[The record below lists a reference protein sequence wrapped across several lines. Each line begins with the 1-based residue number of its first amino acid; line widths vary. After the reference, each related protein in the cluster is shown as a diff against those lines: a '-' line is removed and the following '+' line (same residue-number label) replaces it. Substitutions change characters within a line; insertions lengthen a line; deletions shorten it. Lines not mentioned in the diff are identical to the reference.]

1 MAPGPGAGGTCSDL
15 ELALDDRTLGRELA
29 RQRERDGASR
39 RGQHTL
45 VRSFCVPNNRGNA
58 RLVTDPLF
66 DDLQSLLCFARV
78 VETGSFTKAAQL
90 LGLSKSVVS
99 TRVASLEDRLGEPL
113 LMRTTRRVT
122 VTAAGARIYPHA
134 RGMVEAGA
142 LATASGP
149 SAAGGT
155 IRISAPVT
163 LSQMLLARPL
173 HRFLARRSD
182 ARIELLLND
191 RLVDLVEERIDVAI
205 RVTKLKD
212 SGLIARRLATTPI
225 DVCGAP
231 AYFRAHGRPA
241 RPEELV
247 RHNCLRYGLLRA
259 DHEWRFY
266 GRAGRVDLAVDG
278 NFETTNGTMLR
289 EAALAGIGV
298 TILPRFMTYEALQ
311 RGQLERVLDEFT
323 PPPMGIYAVRSGR
336 RAPPPLVGE
345 LLQFLEQELRRQPWA
360 SER

>member
-1 MAPGPGAGGTCSDL
+1 
-15 ELALDDRTLGRELA
+15 
-29 RQRERDGASR
+29 
-39 RGQHTL
+39 
-45 VRSFCVPNNRGNA
+45 
-58 RLVTDPLF
+58 VTDPLF

-78 VETGSFTKAAQL
+78 VEAGSFTKAAQL

-99 TRVASLEDRLGEPL
+99 TRVAALENRVGEPL
-113 LMRTTRRVT
+113 LLRTTRRVT
-122 VTAAGARIYPHA
+122 VTAAGAGVYPHA
-134 RGMVEAGA
+134 RGMAEAGA

-149 SAAGGT
+149 STPGGT
-155 IRISAPVT
+155 IRVSAPVT

-173 HRFLARRSD
+173 HRFLARRRE
-182 ARIELLLND
+182 ARVELLLND

-212 SGLIARRLATTPI
+212 SGLIARRLAATPI

-231 AYFRAHGRPA
+231 AYFQKHGRPA

-266 GRAGRVDLAVDG
+266 GSAGRVDLSVHG

-298 TILPRFMTYEALQ
+298 AILPRFMTHDALEQ
-311 RGQLERVLDEFT
+311 GRLERVLDEFT
-323 PPPMGIYAVRSGR
+323 PRPMGIYAVRSGR
-336 RAPPPLVGE
+336 RAPPPLVAE
-345 LLQFLEQELRRQPWA
+345 LLQFLEQELRSQPWA